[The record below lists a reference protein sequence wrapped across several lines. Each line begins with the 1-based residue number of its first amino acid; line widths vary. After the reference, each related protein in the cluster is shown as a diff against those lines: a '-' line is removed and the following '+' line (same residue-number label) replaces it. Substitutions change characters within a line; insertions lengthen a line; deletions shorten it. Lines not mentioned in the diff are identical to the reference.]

1 MRVTVDASPAPGTGS
16 PTEGN
21 AGGDRDERRR
31 LPRAAIVIA
40 VVLMLS
46 MWGYVVYLA
55 FGPGRQP
62 PIDRLS
68 DPAFAQ
74 AGEARC
80 ARALEAVDRLPN
92 AGETPDAADRAS
104 VIEEANAQYAA
115 MLDGLER
122 DVRLVP
128 AGDDRTHAEEW
139 LSDWRL
145 YLSDRADYAEALRAD
160 PGARLLVS
168 EKPGEARQVTGWIDE
183 FALANR
189 MDSCVTPTDV

>member
-1 MRVTVDASPAPGTGS
+1 VRVTVDASPAPGTGS
-16 PTEGN
+16 PTEGSD
-21 AGGDRDERRR
+21 GGDGDERRR

-40 VVLMLS
+40 VVLMVS

-62 PIDRLS
+62 PLDRLS

-80 ARALEAVDRLPN
+80 ARTLEAVDRLPT
-92 AGETPDAADRAS
+92 AGETPDAADRAR
-104 VIEEANAQYAA
+104 VIEEANAEYAE

-122 DVRLVP
+122 DVRLAP

-145 YLSDRADYAEALRAD
+145 YLADRADYAEALRAD

-189 MDSCVTPTDV
+189 MDSCVTPSDV